1 VVVVPF
7 PFTDRSEVKRRPAL
21 VLGKASFNRHGHTM
35 RAMITSAAHHPW
47 PGDTAVTQQQAAGLR
62 GPCVVRLKVFTLDSR
77 LIAQVI
83 GRLAAADRKAVGENL
98 RRYVA

>member
-1 VVVVPF
+1 
-7 PFTDRSEVKRRPAL
+7 

-35 RAMITSAAHHPW
+35 LAMITSAAHHPW

-62 GPCVVRLKVFTLDSR
+62 DPCVVRLKVFTLDNR
-77 LIAQVI
+77 LIVQVI
-83 GRLAAADRKAVGENL
+83 GRLSAPDRKAVGENL